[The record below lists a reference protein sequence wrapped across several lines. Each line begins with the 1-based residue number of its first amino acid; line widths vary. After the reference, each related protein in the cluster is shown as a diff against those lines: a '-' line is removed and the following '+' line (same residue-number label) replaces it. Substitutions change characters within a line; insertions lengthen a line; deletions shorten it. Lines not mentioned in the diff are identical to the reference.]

1 MKAWTVRIGLLMA
14 ALVSLFFIFVFVEP
28 FILEAPADSQFCA
41 SQSQEYLCYNN
52 SVDICKMVWRQY
64 SAPCLAEVKAK
75 RGQQRVTSLL
85 GPGIKR
91 CIQKKFDKTLRSSR
105 KLSSGSNSCQE
116 YFSKLDAMSLD

>member
-1 MKAWTVRIGLLMA
+1 MNTWIVRIGLLMA
-14 ALVSLFFIFVFVEP
+14 ALVSLFFIFVYVEH
-28 FILEAPADSQFCA
+28 FILDDAEDGQYCK

-52 SVDICKMVWRQY
+52 AVDICKMVWRQY
-64 SAPCLAEVKAK
+64 STPCEAEVKAK
-75 RGQQRVTSLL
+75 RGQRRVTSLL

-105 KLSSGSNSCQE
+105 KLSGGNSCQE

>member
-1 MKAWTVRIGLLMA
+1 MNTWIVRIGLLMA
-14 ALVSLFFIFVFVEP
+14 ALVSLFFIFVYVEP
-28 FILEAPADSQFCA
+28 FILEDPEDAQYCK

-64 SAPCLAEVKAK
+64 SAPCEAELKAK
-75 RGQQRVTSLL
+75 RGQRRVTSLL

-105 KLSSGSNSCQE
+105 KLSGGSSCQE
-116 YFSKLDAMSLD
+116 YFSKLDAMSLE